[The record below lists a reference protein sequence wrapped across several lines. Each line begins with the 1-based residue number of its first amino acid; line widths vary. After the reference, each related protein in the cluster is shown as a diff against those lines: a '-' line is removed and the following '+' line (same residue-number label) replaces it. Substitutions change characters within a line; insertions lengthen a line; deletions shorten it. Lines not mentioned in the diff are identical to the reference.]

1 MNINREPCQMTV
13 ADVLAYTYL
22 RIFTSG
28 RIEHTPTDLLDAYP
42 KTQVCRCT
50 SQCPEGQSIYP
61 KI

>member
-1 MNINREPCQMTV
+1 MTV

-42 KTQVCRCT
+42 KIQVLALCSVGKT
-50 SQCPEGQSIYP
+50 LASSLSG
-61 KI
+61 